1 MKSRESHRP
10 TERVLDILEFIAQDD
25 SSSFSL
31 ADIANALDAPK
42 SSLFP
47 LVHTLVRREYLNCNK
62 DTLRYSIG
70 FKAFEIGMKY
80 SYHTGIYDEILSEM
94 QNIVKLC
101 SESCNFA
108 ELRGGDALCIMK
120 VDSPEAIRMAS
131 APGKRLPAYST
142 ALGKI
147 LLADKSRE
155 ELNEL
160 YADGMIAVTEN
171 TITNPDVLMGQLAEI
186 RKTDI
191 AMECG
196 ENALMICCIAVP
208 IKNAGITEAAL
219 SVAVP
224 TFRYSDEKRDLI
236 IKLLSDARTRIE
248 MLLKGKMYK
257 LI

>member
-1 MKSRESHRP
+1 MKSRDSHRP
-10 TERVLDILEFIAQDD
+10 TERVLDILEFVTQNE

-31 ADIANALDAPK
+31 AEIAAALDAPK

-47 LVHTLVRREYLNCNK
+47 LAHTLVRREYLNYDKN
-62 DTLRYSIG
+62 TLRYSIG
-70 FKAFEIGMKY
+70 FKAFEVGMKY
-80 SYHTGIYDEILSEM
+80 AHHTGIYDEILSEM

-108 ELRGGDALCIMK
+108 ELKGGDALCLMK
-120 VDSPEAIRMAS
+120 VDSPEAIRMFS
-131 APGKRLPAYST
+131 APGKRMPAYST

-155 ELNEL
+155 ELTAL

-171 TITNPDVLMGQLAEI
+171 TITNLDVLMEQFAEI
-186 RKTDI
+186 RKTGI
-191 AMECG
+191 AAECE
-196 ENALMICCIAVP
+196 ENALMIRCIAVP

-224 TFRYSDEKRDLI
+224 TFRYSDEKKDLI
-236 IKLLSDARTRIE
+236 IKLLNDARPRIE
-248 MLLKGKMYK
+248 MLLKGKNV
-257 LI
+257 

>member
-1 MKSRESHRP
+1 MNSSDSHRP
-10 TERVLDILEFIAQDD
+10 TERVLNILEFVAQNDF
-25 SSSFSL
+25 SSFSL
-31 ADIANALDAPK
+31 AEIAVALDAPK

-47 LVHTLVRREYLNCNK
+47 LAHTLVRREYLTYNS
-62 DTLRYSIG
+62 DTLRYSLG

-80 SYHTGIYDEILSEM
+80 AHHTGIYDEILSEM

-108 ELRGGDALCIMK
+108 ELKGGDALCLMK
-120 VDSPEAIRMAS
+120 VDSPEAIRMFS
-131 APGKRLPAYST
+131 APGRRLPAYST

-155 ELNEL
+155 EVTEL

-171 TITNPDVLMGQLAEI
+171 TITNPDDLMEQLAEV
-186 RKTDI
+186 RRTEI
-191 AMECG
+191 AMECE
-196 ENALMICCIAVP
+196 ENALMIRCIAVP

-224 TFRYSDEKRDLI
+224 TFRYSDEKKDLI
-236 IKLLSDARTRIE
+236 IKLLKDARPRIE
-248 MLLKGKMYK
+248 LLIKGKN
-257 LI
+257 I